1 MARYVEN
8 WRVCNPSGLTN
19 RSVGVRQ
26 SGMSRVAYL
35 AEHPKARGLRFTLKG
50 ELDRRYHSMKSEWRG
65 MNPVT
70 GRSV

>member
-1 MARYVEN
+1 MRFVDG
-8 WRVCNPSGLTN
+8 WRKHEPGGLTN
-19 RSVGVRQ
+19 RSIGVRQ
-26 SGMSRVAYL
+26 SGMAHVSYL